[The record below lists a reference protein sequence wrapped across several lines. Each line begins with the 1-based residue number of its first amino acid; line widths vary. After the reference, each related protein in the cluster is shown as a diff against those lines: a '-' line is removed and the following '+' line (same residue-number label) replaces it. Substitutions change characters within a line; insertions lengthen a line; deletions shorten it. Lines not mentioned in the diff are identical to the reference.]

1 MSGNFFFFF
10 TNTVYRVIKSEGTSV
25 YVFARVS

>member
-1 MSGNFFFFF
+1 MSGNFFFF